1 MTLFQT
7 TRPWYAPHPPL
18 LRARSLTCYNAQFC
32 FPTGIQLRQAHA
44 PPPAT
49 HHSFVITD
57 VNGGRSYGVVVVVY
71 EPLDA
76 ALEKEVWDDDNKWE
90 LGEVVRLAFFF
101 FTPLFRSFR
110 LAYPAAARRAC
121 RTGQPVEGQAERGAS
136 TRRVVV
142 GRAEAPVARYRR
154 LYQAAV
160 ELQRVARHDQGASDA
175 MPPSNFSR

>member
-7 TRPWYAPHPPL
+7 TRPWCALLLPL
-18 LRARSLTCYNAQFC
+18 LRARSLTCFNPQFC

-76 ALEKEVWDDDNKWE
+76 TLEKEVWDDDNKWE
-90 LGEVVRLAFFF
+90 LGEVVRLAFFLF
-101 FTPLFRSFR
+101 FASFPLFPPCLPRCS
-110 LAYPAAARRAC
+110 
-121 RTGQPVEGQAERGAS
+121 
-136 TRRVVV
+136 
-142 GRAEAPVARYRR
+142 
-154 LYQAAV
+154 
-160 ELQRVARHDQGASDA
+160 
-175 MPPSNFSR
+175 PPSMPNWPTS